1 MNKIKKYRKLKNK
14 SQADISKELKVTQ
27 NAISQWETGVRN
39 PSLNNA
45 LKLAEILETTVEEL
59 YKK

>member
-1 MNKIKKYRKLKNK
+1 MNQIKKYRKLKNK

-39 PSLNNA
+39 PSLNNV

>member
-1 MNKIKKYRKLKNK
+1 MNQIKKYRKLKNK